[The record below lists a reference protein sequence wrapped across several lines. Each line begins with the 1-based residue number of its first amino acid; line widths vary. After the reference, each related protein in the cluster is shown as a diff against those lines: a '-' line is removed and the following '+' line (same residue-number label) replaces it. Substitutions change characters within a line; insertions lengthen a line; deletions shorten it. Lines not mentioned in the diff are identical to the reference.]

1 MIDEVNKLAKYIGL
15 EKVPKSWN
23 IAFDKIKDNI
33 PNEIKWLDR
42 EYAEAVLKYYGIT
55 DNDFKKEY
63 FKTIDMIN
71 SDRYLKC
78 LCYLW
83 HYILYID
90 KTGLYK
96 DVWDWKISNKLFKN
110 AGNYMMPV
118 VVLLSGY
125 DMHIKNMRDRKF
137 DKEQIEEQIRNIN
150 ECCTADKKRF
160 GIDGIRFTQMVWGSY
175 FMKGKIIQ
183 VGRLQ
188 YEYDEEVPKIVKRY
202 KNGDYVYIHIPRGE
216 KLDIKEVEKS
226 IKNSKEKIKKFYT
239 EIDISNL
246 QYYTNTWLLSNE
258 LDDILDKDSNIIK
271 FKNKFDI
278 IEQTENIN
286 DFLIFAFQEKD
297 PDVDYKNLKENT
309 KLQKG
314 LKQYLISNK
323 QLHIGL
329 GILKEEG
336 QKE

>member
-1 MIDEVNKLAKYIGL
+1 MIYEVNELAQYIGL
-15 EKVPKSWN
+15 EKLPKSWN
-23 IAFDKIKDNI
+23 MALDKIKDNI
-33 PNEIKWLDR
+33 PNEIRWLNK
-42 EYAEAVLKYYGIT
+42 EYAESVLKYYRIT

-63 FKTIDMIN
+63 FKAIDMIN
-71 SDRYLKC
+71 SNNYLKT

-83 HYILYID
+83 HYILYVD

-96 DVWDWKISNKLFKN
+96 DVWNWKTSNELFKN

-125 DMHIKNMRDRKF
+125 DMHIKNMKNRKF

-150 ECCTADKKRF
+150 ECCISDKKRF
-160 GIDGIRFTQMVWGSY
+160 GIGGIRFSQMIWGSY
-175 FMKGKIIQ
+175 FMNGKLIQ

-188 YEYDEEVPKIVKRY
+188 YEYDEEIPNIVKRY
-202 KNGDYVYIHIPRGE
+202 KNGDYVYIHIPRGT

-226 IKNSKEKIKKFYT
+226 IKNSKEKIKKFYP

-258 LDDILDKDSNIIK
+258 LNAILDRDSNIIK

-286 DFLIFAFQEKD
+286 DFLIFVFQEKD
-297 PDVDYKNLKENT
+297 LDVEYKNLREDT
-309 KLQKG
+309 KLQRG
-314 LKQYLISNK
+314 LKQYLLSNK

-329 GILKEEG
+329 GVLKGE
-336 QKE
+336 K